1 MEQKDEN
8 LWRIAKKRADFKKHL
23 YTYIIINGFL
33 WALWYISKDGQEDAN
48 WISAWPIWPTL
59 GWGIGVAFD
68 YVGAYHASKEN
79 AVERE
84 YEKLKREQQNKSSQ
98 V

>member
-1 MEQKDEN
+1 MEQKDET

-33 WALWYISKDGQEDAN
+33 WAIWYISKDGQEDTN

-68 YVGAYHASKEN
+68 YIGAYHSSKEN

-84 YEKLKREQQNKSSQ
+84 YEKLKREQQNKSGQ
-98 V
+98 A

>member
-1 MEQKDEN
+1 MEQKDET

-23 YTYIIINGFL
+23 YTYIIINAFL
-33 WALWYISKDGQEDAN
+33 WAIWFITKGHNENVSLIT
-48 WISAWPIWPTL
+48 AWPIWPTL

-68 YVGAYHASKEN
+68 YVNAYHSSKDD

-84 YEKLKREQQNKSSQ
+84 YEKLKREQQNKS
-98 V
+98 